1 MDDEER
7 YLFDLHGY
15 LTVPDALSADAVV
28 ELNDAID
35 ELVEREMGRD
45 ETTHRWTNLLPR
57 SRVFRNLIDNPP
69 VLPFLEELLGPRLRL
84 DHEYI
89 DVIRS
94 GLGPIGARLHGG
106 ATPFN
111 PALYYW
117 SGDGG
122 LHSGL
127 LVAAYNLKDVG
138 PEDGGFGCVPGSH
151 KAAFPFPE
159 NWKDLSNPQPCVGTV
174 TGPAGTA
181 IIFTEAL
188 THGTLPWRGSHERR
202 TVFFKYSPEPLA
214 WSRSYYVPDDYPDL
228 TERQRSLLRPPGL
241 SQGVRYP

>member
-1 MDDEER
+1 MRDEDR
-7 YLFDLHGY
+7 YLFDVQGY
-15 LTVPDALSADAVV
+15 LTVPDALSPEAVDK
-28 ELNDAID
+28 LNIAID
-35 ELVEREMGRD
+35 ELEEQEMGRD
-45 ETTHRWTNLLPR
+45 ETTHRWIDLLSR
-57 SRVFRNLIDNPP
+57 NRVFRDLIDNPR

-84 DHEYI
+84 DHEYV
-89 DVIRS
+89 DVICS

-111 PALYYW
+111 PAQYYW
-117 SGDGG
+117 SGDGN

-138 PEDGGFGCVPGSH
+138 PDDGGFACVPGSH

-159 NWKDLSNPQPCVGTV
+159 NWKDLSNPQPCVRPV

-188 THGTLPWRGSHERR
+188 AHGTLPWRGNHERR
-202 TVFFKYSPEPLA
+202 TVFYKYSPEPLA
-214 WSRSYYVPDDYPDL
+214 WSRRYYVPDDYHDL
-228 TERQRSLLRPPGL
+228 TEGQRRLLRPPGL
-241 SQGVRYP
+241 SPGVRYP

>member
-1 MDDEER
+1 VRDEDR
-7 YLFDLHGY
+7 YLFDIQGY
-15 LTVPDALSADAVV
+15 ITVPDALSPDAVNQ
-28 ELNDAID
+28 LNDAID
-35 ELVEREMGRD
+35 DLVERDMGSE
-45 ETTHRWTNLLPR
+45 ETTRRWGDLLAR
-57 SRVFRNLIDNPP
+57 SGVFRELIDNPR
-69 VLPFLEELLGPRLRL
+69 VLSLLEELLGPRLRL

-111 PALYYW
+111 PAQYYW
-117 SGDGG
+117 SGNGQ

-138 PEDGGFGCVPGSH
+138 SDDGGFACVPGSH
-151 KAAFPFPE
+151 KAVFPFPE
-159 NWKDLSNPQPCVGTV
+159 EWKDLSDTRPCVRRV

-188 THGTLPWRGSHERR
+188 VHGTLPWQGRDERR
-202 TVFFKYSPEPLA
+202 TAFYKYTPEPLA
-214 WSRSYYVPDDYPDL
+214 WSRQYYVPDEYPDL
-228 TERQRSLLRPPGL
+228 TDRQRDLLQTPGL
-241 SQGVRYP
+241 APAVRYP